1 MLVIKPTPMEIIFQS
16 FLSEKLKLI
25 HEGENEN

>member
-1 MLVIKPTPMEIIFQS
+1 MLVIKPTPIEITFQS
-16 FLSEKLKLI
+16 LLSTKLKLI